1 MPATSVAVPVAGDCA
16 APMLQLTPIIEQFPY
31 LGLLVL
37 LVLGGIG
44 FPFPEDTTLILC
56 GFLISTDVVRPAP
69 ALLVVYAGVLLT
81 DLLLY
86 FVGRKY
92 GRMIVTHKR
101 FQKIISPEKLS
112 FLEKKFTKRG
122 VLVVLFGRH
131 LIGLR
136 AQILLA
142 AGVMRMS
149 VLKFLLTDAV
159 SASFTIALMVGAGY
173 MGGNSLQIIKK
184 DISRIE
190 HVAIFLAVTFLA
202 LYFLFRYIRYARRAS
217 R

>member
-1 MPATSVAVPVAGDCA
+1 
-16 APMLQLTPIIEQFPY
+16 MLQISAIIEHFPY
-31 LGLLVL
+31 WGLFLL

-44 FPFPEDTTLILC
+44 LPFPEDTTLILC
-56 GFLISTDVVRPAP
+56 GFLISTDVVRVAP

-101 FQKIISPEKLS
+101 FHKIISPERLS
-112 FLEKKFTKRG
+112 LLEDKFSRRG
-122 VLVVLFGRH
+122 ILVILVGRH
-131 LIGLR
+131 LVGLR

-149 VLKFLLTDAV
+149 LLKFLAADAF
-159 SASFTIALMVGAGY
+159 SASLTIALMVGAGY
-173 MGGNSLQIIKK
+173 IGGNSLQIIKK
-184 DISRIE
+184 DITRIE

-202 LYFLFRYIRYARRAS
+202 LFLLLKYIRAGRKES